1 MKKTVRKSIYGG
13 FVCRGVG
20 KGVFSDVTSVGQGLG
35 KPPHVNRKV
44 THEENPVRVGP
55 ATVIRT
61 PRLTPR
67 PCKQPILES
76 QDLRSDNSVA
86 SIGAGKKAARGN
98 RSLP

>member
-20 KGVFSDVTSVGQGLG
+20 KGVFSDVTS
-35 KPPHVNRKV
+35 
-44 THEENPVRVGP
+44 VRVGP

-76 QDLRSDNSVA
+76 QDLRSDNLVA